1 MKKIATPHFDFE
13 SKKEYMIPEMEVI
26 ELKSKHPLM
35 VGSPLGSAVYDEEA
49 NDSYNEGYGL

>member
-35 VGSPLGSAVYDEEA
+35 VGSPLGNSVYDEDA
-49 NDSYNEGYGL
+49 DNEYGL